1 MISDIHN
8 EISNRKNSPEVGLRG
23 YYIKIMSFNSRSFLS
38 TDLKFGS
45 FIAKKLFKVQNIF
58 SNFKNFLSYHDKI
71 PPLSITK
78 VLFRGFGCKIQT
90 KRPFKKR

>member
-23 YYIKIMSFNSRSFLS
+23 YYIKKMSFNSRSFLS

-45 FIAKKLFKVQNIF
+45 FIAK
-58 SNFKNFLSYHDKI
+58 
-71 PPLSITK
+71 
-78 VLFRGFGCKIQT
+78 
-90 KRPFKKR
+90 